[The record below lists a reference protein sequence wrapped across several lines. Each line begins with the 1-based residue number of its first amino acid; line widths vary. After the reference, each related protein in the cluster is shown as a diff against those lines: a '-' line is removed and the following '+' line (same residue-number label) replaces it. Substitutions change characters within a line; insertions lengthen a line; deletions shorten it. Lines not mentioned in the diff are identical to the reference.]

1 LTNRVDHHPTRLK
14 KSHLLEF
21 FLSLFGAA
29 HNDDAPPDDLVQ
41 PPDSDVNKA
50 THKGKGILTGRAQ

>member
-1 LTNRVDHHPTRLK
+1 
-14 KSHLLEF
+14 LEF

-50 THKGKGILTGRAQ
+50 THKEKGILTGRAQ

>member
-1 LTNRVDHHPTRLK
+1 LINRVDHHPTRLK

-50 THKGKGILTGRAQ
+50 TNKGKEF